1 MKKQTLT
8 ALLLT
13 STLCAA
19 TALSGC
25 TAAAA
30 GPAPAGQAASTAAPG
45 PNTAATAAQAW
56 ESDAEPSPKEQAQ
69 AEQTRRA
76 DTAQQYSLY
85 APYGM
90 TYDTQKDRFFYN
102 GQIVRYFKDTVSPE
116 ATNGFFYADGT
127 VDVEPV
133 RDADGTLTGLKAA
146 PQADFDARTK
156 RQAELEAELQRAG
169 ATAESGSFEQG
180 DPNYRED
187 SLDAYADFGVS
198 YDSMTRH
205 WTYRGEE
212 VYILYDAGHTT
223 FCDKS
228 APDGV
233 CLRVARGADGG
244 IESLTPAERAELEPF
259 AE

>member
-13 STLCAA
+13 SALCAA
-19 TALSGC
+19 ATLSGC

-30 GPAPAGQAASTAAPG
+30 GPAPDGQATPG
-45 PNTAATAAQAW
+45 PDTAATAAQAG
-56 ESDAEPSPKEQAQ
+56 ESDAEPSPEEQAQ

-90 TYDTQKDRFFYN
+90 TYDTQKDRFFYD

-127 VDVEPV
+127 VDVVPV

-156 RQAELEAELQRAG
+156 QQAELEAELQRAG

-212 VYILYDAGHTT
+212 IYILYDAGHTT

-244 IESLTPAERAELEPF
+244 IESLTPADRAELEPF
-259 AE
+259 VE

>member
-13 STLCAA
+13 SALCAA
-19 TALSGC
+19 ATLSGC

-30 GPAPAGQAASTAAPG
+30 GPIPDGQATPG
-45 PNTAATAAQAW
+45 PDTAATAAQAG
-56 ESDAEPSPKEQAQ
+56 ESDAEPSPEEQAQ

-90 TYDTQKDRFFYN
+90 TYDTQKDRFFYD

-127 VDVEPV
+127 VDVVPV
-133 RDADGTLTGLKAA
+133 RDAD
-146 PQADFDARTK
+146 DFDARTK
-156 RQAELEAELQRAG
+156 QQAELEAELQRAG

-212 VYILYDAGHTT
+212 IYILYDAGHTT

-244 IESLTPAERAELEPF
+244 IESLTPADRAELEPF
-259 AE
+259 VE